1 MRYLAQNLSIGG
13 QTIQGPLRGPQGQ
26 EIKTVGDII
35 SILITFL
42 IPMGGILFLLVI
54 IWGGIDII
62 MSQGSPEK
70 WKTARL
76 KITYGLVGIVLLV
89 VSFLLIKLIEVIFG
103 LNTGIF

>member
-1 MRYLAQNLSIGG
+1 MSMHYLTQNLSIGG
-13 QTIQGPLRGPQGQ
+13 QAIQGPLQG
-26 EIKTVGDII
+26 INTVGDIV
-35 SILITFL
+35 SRLLTFL
-42 IPMGGILFLLVI
+42 IPIGGILFLLVF

-76 KITYGLVGIVLLV
+76 KITYALVGFVLLAV
-89 VSFLLIKLIEVIFG
+89 AFLLVKLIETIFG